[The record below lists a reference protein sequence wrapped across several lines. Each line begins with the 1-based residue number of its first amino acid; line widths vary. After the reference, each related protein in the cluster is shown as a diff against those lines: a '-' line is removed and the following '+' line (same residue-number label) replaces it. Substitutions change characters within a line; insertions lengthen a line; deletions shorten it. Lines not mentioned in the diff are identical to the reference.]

1 MRHHG
6 RVAAVGDREYR
17 SIGETLDFIKEE
29 FPEVTI
35 SKIRFLETQGL
46 IAPERTT
53 NGYRKFYDHDIERL
67 TFVLRQQREQFLPLK
82 VIKDRITEKEP
93 GVFVLDPSKGRFAKY
108 QRSKSSKFEKDI
120 FGDPLVEIEHQAH
133 RKQVNHK
140 VEAKGSSNPDT
151 GSISTGTGRIERSS
165 PAGPPESRN
174 TASANSRLESK
185 SSETA
190 APNVKSQH
198 AISSDANVSAAQGD
212 PPVEKPISA
221 KRPRLFALPSASALA
236 EKLDEARAL
245 HNGSEETDDSL
256 ESANDA
262 AESVFPKNSFTAR
275 EIAELADLSL
285 VQVEELTTFGLLNP
299 TSVRGQQIYC
309 AADLELASLARE
321 FAKFGLEAR
330 HLKMYRVS
338 AEREASF
345 LEQVILPILANKSP
359 KSRNR
364 AETALTQLG
373 ELGAQ
378 FRTLLLERAIEK
390 ILKS

>member
-1 MRHHG
+1 M
-6 RVAAVGDREYR
+6 GDRGYR
-17 SIGETLDFIKEE
+17 SIGETLDFIKGE

-53 NGYRKFYDHDIERL
+53 NGYRKFYAHDIERL

-120 FGDPLVEIEHQAH
+120 FGDPLDESANQA
-133 RKQVNHK
+133 RRNQANRK
-140 VEAKGSSNPDT
+140 VEAKGSSVHET
-151 GSISTGTGRIERSS
+151 GSAHSQPGHAAMPIS
-165 PAGPPESRN
+165 AGPAEGRSTATVNTRTEPRPPE
-174 TASANSRLESK
+174 ASKLNAVSQHI
-185 SSETA
+185 
-190 APNVKSQH
+190 APN
-198 AISSDANVSAAQGD
+198 DAGVPATQSGSLADKLPA
-212 PPVEKPISA
+212 A

-236 EKLDEARAL
+236 EKLEEARAL
-245 HNGSEETDDSL
+245 HDRLDETDESQ

-262 AESVFPKNSFTAR
+262 AESGFPKNSFTAR
-275 EIAELADLSL
+275 NIAELADLSL
-285 VQVEELTTFGLLNP
+285 VQVEDLTTFGLLNP

-309 AADLELASLARE
+309 AADLELASLAKE
-321 FAKFGLEAR
+321 FARFGLEAR

-345 LEQVILPILANKSP
+345 LEQVILPILANKSS

-390 ILKS
+390 ILQS